1 MRERDRGR
9 EIKRGKGGRERK
21 VKERKKE
28 REEEGEKERGR
39 GRKRLLSI
47 ASCVAASIVSCCLSS
62 ECNEMASVIKA
73 YTNNGPIHPIGVSVR
88 AENIQYF

>member
-9 EIKRGKGGRERK
+9 EIKREMRREK
-21 VKERKKE
+21 
-28 REEEGEKERGR
+28 
-39 GRKRLLSI
+39 KRLLSI
-47 ASCVAASIVSCCLSS
+47 ASCIATSIVSCYLSS